1 MYRLDEGVDAVAKD
15 NSPRDTPVDGSIVN
29 GHWEYGGQ
37 LTKHMALQGDGYIDC
52 ENSISFASSDGFSVG
67 CWFSPSSLDAAVR
80 NLIHKDGQFGLKHVG
95 TNGVLRFTFTDAN
108 GDVQTFDSNAGAVRV
123 GARLFA
129 MVTHDVATSYLEN
142 VSKWPFAQD
151 FLARRAR
158 ACFNKQS
165 LSWDKFR
172 RRYSS

>member
-1 MYRLDEGVDAVAKD
+1 MAIQSVLL
-15 NSPRDTPVDGSIVN
+15 
-29 GHWEYGGQ
+29 Q
-37 LTKHMALQGDGYIDC
+37 LTGLVLAAGLAHQA
-52 ENSISFASSDGFSVG
+52 
-67 CWFSPSSLDAAVR
+67 LDAAVR

-129 MVTHDVATSYLEN
+129 MVTYDVATSTLKMYLNGHLHKTFSQEGH
-142 VSKWPFAQD
+142 VHAST
-151 FLARRAR
+151 
-158 ACFNKQS
+158 NKVYVGH
-165 LSWDKFR
+165 KFR